1 MGTIPS
7 KGGNLDAT
15 PELLGDF
22 NPTFEPT
29 GQTAPKTNQGSGLT
43 IMTLMGLDY
52 DNEYWDQLLDQFTEE
67 ELMGMVAY
75 GGFKTNMVNSINKPA
90 SVDKDGPACIDSS
103 QLGGDRCYMFPSES
117 MLACTWN
124 RELVGQLGYY
134 ISQDCLLTGTT
145 GWYAPGV
152 NIHRVSICGRS
163 REYFSEDAYLSGA
176 MAYTINATARDH
188 GVVSYTKHFALNE
201 QENNRSTVC
210 TFAAE
215 QAVREI
221 YLKAFEMALSEGGG
235 MGVMTSMNRVGT
247 TYSSSHWG
255 LCTGVLK
262 NEWGFKGVVITD
274 IFNGL
279 NDKIVP
285 REMVLAGTDLFL
297 CTLTDQ
303 TNFIEGYQSDAD
315 VLNALRESAHRI
327 CYAYVN
333 SNLMNGLSAGS
344 RVVPVTPAWNY
355 WLYAFDAV
363 AVYVI
368 YVLAMSPVL
377 NKLNGKGKEDSH
389 EAE

>member
-1 MGTIPS
+1 
-7 KGGNLDAT
+7 
-15 PELLGDF
+15 
-22 NPTFEPT
+22 
-29 GQTAPKTNQGSGLT
+29 
-43 IMTLMGLDY
+43 
-52 DNEYWDQLLDQFTEE
+52 
-67 ELMGMVAY
+67 
-75 GGFKTNMVNSINKPA
+75 
-90 SVDKDGPACIDSS
+90 
-103 QLGGDRCYMFPSES
+103 
-117 MLACTWN
+117 
-124 RELVGQLGYY
+124 
-134 ISQDCLLTGTT
+134 
-145 GWYAPGV
+145 
-152 NIHRVSICGRS
+152 
-163 REYFSEDAYLSGA
+163 
-176 MAYTINATARDH
+176 
-188 GVVSYTKHFALNE
+188 
-201 QENNRSTVC
+201 
-210 TFAAE
+210 
-215 QAVREI
+215 
-221 YLKAFEMALSEGGG
+221 